1 MNNTIGVFS
10 QNDLKKMV
18 ENRRLV
24 PCEGFSPEH
33 IGTASVDLTSTG
45 EAYQLRR
52 LFQPSQIKSESIRDL
67 LPFMDPESKP
77 LGSTLEVGS
86 TTITKASL
94 EPNFPPGI
102 YGYLN
107 AKSSSGR
114 NFLFARSLADGQ
126 NMFDSADRRERGYSG
141 ELWIVIQPLAFP
153 VILTNKERYDQLRVF
168 NGDTRFKQQ
177 DLDNLLLN
185 HDLLYRRETQEPYKH
200 GDLSL
205 FTHDGSILCTLYAP
219 ARELIGYR
227 CKKNTPPVDLTRRDI
242 DPRDYFEPVYAEEKI
257 VDGKKI
263 SFVKVEGG
271 YYYLLST
278 NEMIKVPETHTAEL
292 VALDTRL
299 GFFFSHFA
307 GFFDN
312 GFFGTATLEIYSP
325 FTIWLR
331 HKQPVARFVFEKLR
345 SEAPSYGEKGTY
357 QSQIETQLPK
367 QFLPWE

>member
-1 MNNTIGVFS
+1 MSKNIGVFS
-10 QNDLKKMV
+10 KNDLVKMV
-18 ENRRLV
+18 ENGRLI
-24 PCEGFSPEH
+24 PCVGFDMDH
-33 IGTASVDLTSTG
+33 INTASVDLTSTG
-45 EAYQLRR
+45 EAYTLKT
-52 LFQPSQIKSESIRDL
+52 LLQPSQIQDETVREL
-67 LPFMDPESKP
+67 LPFMEATRIE
-77 LGSTLEVGS
+77 LGAVLDVGS

-94 EPNFPPGI
+94 EVNFPPSV

-114 NFLFARSLADGQ
+114 CFVFARSLADRQ
-126 NMFDSADRRERGYSG
+126 NMFDSADRRRNGYSG

-153 VILTNKERYDQLRVF
+153 IVFTNKERYDQLRIF
-168 NGDTRFKQQ
+168 NGDTRFKQK
-177 DLDNLLLN
+177 DLDDLLLD

-200 GDLSL
+200 SELSL
-205 FTHDGSILCTLYAP
+205 FTDDGSILCTLHAP
-219 ARELIGYR
+219 VNKIIGYR
-227 CKKNTPPVDLTRRDI
+227 CKKGSLAVDLTKRNL
-242 DPRDYFEPVYAEEKI
+242 DPKDYFEPVYAEEKI
-257 VDGKKI
+257 INGKTI

-278 NEMIKVPETHTAEL
+278 NEILKVPDTHTAEL

-312 GFFGTATLEIYSP
+312 GFFGTATLEIFSP

-345 SEAPSYGEKGTY
+345 SKAPSYKEKGTY

-367 QFLPWE
+367 QFLSWK